1 MALLDPPSV
10 VHAADPGGFSRWL
23 AGKGKP
29 FSLGRELKR
38 WPSFSHSRKVLEF
51 HPVSL
56 CPWANYLRCYV
67 CRTSDMG
74 LRVCPRVRITYTH
87 THIHVHTCCSEG
99 RGGAE
104 HTAGR
109 QLSCWLAGWLV
120 SIASLACMLFGGC
133 LFLIGSE
140 PINHDG
146 AQTLCHFRSS
156 VIPVFRSPLML
167 GMPAYGIKCKGVTN
181 DGRMEGVGIGEGTYA
196 RIYT

>member
-1 MALLDPPSV
+1 MLPLCCHYDDDATAAPTCMCGEASTLIPSY
-10 VHAADPGGFSRWL
+10 S
-23 AGKGKP
+23 
-29 FSLGRELKR
+29 
-38 WPSFSHSRKVLEF
+38 
-51 HPVSL
+51 
-56 CPWANYLRCYV
+56 
-67 CRTSDMG
+67 
-74 LRVCPRVRITYTH
+74 TYTH

-181 DGRMEGVGIGEGTYA
+181 DGRMEGNSESSLEI
-196 RIYT
+196 